1 MHVYTILR
9 FLFFSK
15 FQRYCNLYFS
25 AYFNDIV
32 VGAVCCRVDTSDNK
46 KRLYIMTLGALAPY
60 RRLGIGNL
68 LIAFNICKSGFKQ
81 FGIHLV
87 SLVQIILKQLHL
99 RQKIKYCLFVLY
111 LPTHIL
117 PPYPKN
123 YIAILYDK
131 IFLFLLWQTLDNLP
145 GLAQEMQFLSN
156 IV

>member
-1 MHVYTILR
+1 MQTSVLLKDVLLV
-9 FLFFSK
+9 LFS
-15 FQRYCNLYFS
+15 
-25 AYFNDIV
+25 
-32 VGAVCCRVDTSDNK
+32 
-46 KRLYIMTLGALAPY
+46 
-60 RRLGIGNL
+60 
-68 LIAFNICKSGFKQ
+68 
-81 FGIHLV
+81 
-87 SLVQIILKQLHL
+87 L

>member
-1 MHVYTILR
+1 MGLITGMDYRNGH
-9 FLFFSK
+9 
-15 FQRYCNLYFS
+15 LYVSLSIFH
-25 AYFNDIV
+25 FVFED
-32 VGAVCCRVDTSDNK
+32 
-46 KRLYIMTLGALAPY
+46 
-60 RRLGIGNL
+60 RLG
-68 LIAFNICKSGFKQ
+68 
-81 FGIHLV
+81 
-87 SLVQIILKQLHL
+87 
-99 RQKIKYCLFVLY
+99 QKIKYCLFVLY

>member
-1 MHVYTILR
+1 MDR
-9 FLFFSK
+9 FSFPFFFAALFK
-15 FQRYCNLYFS
+15 
-25 AYFNDIV
+25 
-32 VGAVCCRVDTSDNK
+32 T
-46 KRLYIMTLGALAPY
+46 
-60 RRLGIGNL
+60 
-68 LIAFNICKSGFKQ
+68 
-81 FGIHLV
+81 FGL
-87 SLVQIILKQLHL
+87 QIEKDV

-145 GLAQEMQFLSN
+145 GFAQEMQFLSN